1 MTEPREPLPP
11 AIEAERMVL
20 GAILVAPAALDSVTD
35 ILRAEHFVVDFH
47 RRAFAAMIAIT
58 ERADAL
64 DVVSVRHEL
73 GRDGA
78 PLTVE
83 QTADLASML
92 DGIPRMADA
101 SHWARIV
108 RDAAKRRFLALLGQ
122 KLTEQATRED
132 EPTEELIDRH
142 QTALLRLVEAGDG
155 RHAHK
160 LGSVLSLA
168 VKDLEAYA
176 NSPDGIT
183 GIATGFDDLD
193 RVLGGWQPGTLNV
206 IAARPRRGKSVLCGQ
221 TARHAAG
228 LGRKVLAFTLE
239 MPPRAV
245 GQRLLMAEERIDRWA
260 LRAPLGPRRTDAWE
274 RVTRAYGR
282 LQGLPLW
289 LDDRESPNLAQ
300 IAAAARR
307 MKAAEGLDMLVV
319 DYLQRCSWDRKL
331 ERRIGIGDTVKGLKS
346 LALALNIP
354 VLCAVQLNRQAE
366 RDKPN
371 LGQLAECGDIEA
383 EADVVAFLH
392 PTEIQGSTPEKT
404 LGLDFPPM
412 ELWVEK
418 NRNGSSAL
426 VELTL
431 EKRFTRF
438 EARARE
444 EQPK

>member
-1 MTEPREPLPP
+1 MTEPREPPPP

-20 GAILVAPAALDSVTD
+20 GAILVSPAALDSVSD
-35 ILRAEHFVVDFH
+35 ILRTEHFAVDFH
-47 RRAFAAMIAIT
+47 RRAYAAMLAIV

-64 DVVSVRHEL
+64 DVVTVRHEMA
-73 GRDGA
+73 RGA
-78 PLTVE
+78 EPLSHE
-83 QTADLASML
+83 QLVDLASML
-92 DGIPRMADA
+92 DGIPRLTDA
-101 SHWARIV
+101 SHWARTV

-122 KLTEQATRED
+122 RLTEQAARED

-142 QTALLRLVEAGDG
+142 QTALLRLLEAGDG

-160 LGSVLSLA
+160 LGSMLSLA

-176 NSPDGIT
+176 ASSDGVT
-183 GIATGFDDLD
+183 GIASDLADLD
-193 RVLGGWQPGTLNV
+193 RVLGGWQRGTLNV
-206 IAARPRRGKSVLCGQ
+206 IAARPRRGKSVLCAQ
-221 TARHAAG
+221 AARAAAG
-228 LGRKVLAFTLE
+228 AGHKVLAFTLE
-239 MPPRAV
+239 MQPRAV
-245 GQRLLMAEERIDRWA
+245 AGRLLMAEGRIDRHS
-260 LRAPLGPRRTDAWE
+260 LRGQSDHAKHSWGMVAW
-274 RVTRAYGR
+274 AYGK
-282 LQGLPLW
+282 LKGIPLW

-307 MKAAEGLDMLVV
+307 LHATEGLDMLVV

-346 LALALNIP
+346 LAMALNIP

-383 EADVVAFLH
+383 EADVVGFLY
-392 PTEIQGSTPEKT
+392 PTEIPGSTPEKQ
-404 LGLDFPPM
+404 LGLDFPPVD
-412 ELWVEK
+412 LWIEK
-418 NRNGSSAL
+418 NRNGPQAL

-431 EKRFTRF
+431 ERRFTRF
-438 EARARE
+438 SPRTRE